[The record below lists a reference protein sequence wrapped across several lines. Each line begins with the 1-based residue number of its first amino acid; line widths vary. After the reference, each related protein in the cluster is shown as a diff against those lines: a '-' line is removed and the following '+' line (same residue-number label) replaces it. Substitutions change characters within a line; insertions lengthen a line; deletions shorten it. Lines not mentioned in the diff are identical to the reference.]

1 MRQSMR
7 LSINLSFVIAV
18 STLLVSPVVAQQV
31 ECSTESG
38 LTAVAHAAPVM
49 LRFRNHAAQ
58 PHIAGRAEQI
68 WPNLAPFQLT
78 DEDALRPALQR
89 PGDVGLAQA
98 QWQLSHAVAPRAEFP
113 KA

>member
-1 MRQSMR
+1 MVASV
-7 LSINLSFVIAV
+7 IGNLNRCRPALPGFRSSA
-18 STLLVSPVVAQQV
+18 L
-31 ECSTESG
+31 G
-38 LTAVAHAAPVM
+38 YHALDVK
-49 LRFRNHAAQ
+49 
-58 PHIAGRAEQI
+58 IAGRAEQI